1 MLEYKYLMGT
11 MSVSLFNTRVD
22 VKTRLEKATAL
33 GVQSEQ

>member
-1 MLEYKYLMGT
+1 MGT
-11 MSVSLFNTRVD
+11 MSVSLFQSNTRLD